1 MSLNIF
7 GVEIPTNMDALT
19 VFGKDI
25 DTLIVFGVTVWQKQ
39 KYYYVAFSGNGAT
52 SGSMEQQT
60 MPVGVATK
68 LRDNAYKRTGYSFDG
83 WSSAAGGSR
92 EYTNGQMVT
101 DIASAGD
108 TKTLYALWQAI
119 TYYIQFNANGG
130 TGNMPRQPI
139 LYDTSTALAAN
150 AYTRLNYNFVGW
162 ATSPGGVK
170 VYDNQN
176 YIHNLKSDHGDVL
189 NLYAIWKQI
198 HGDNVVSTDYLQFGS
213 TGYYPK
219 TVIWQGIDTTTY
231 RAVRVKI
238 PNANITQNWSGRGV
252 IVYLSNGTDKVEVG
266 RAYREDFGGASHNNI
281 GYTPGMEIT
290 LNFTVSDGPV
300 DLYAYGEAWP
310 GMTDIGNG
318 DMYIHTSQI
327 TLLAR

>member
-150 AYTRLNYNFVGW
+150 AYTRSGYTYTGW
-162 ATSPGGVK
+162 GTSPGGPV
-170 VYDNQN
+170 VYGNG
-176 YIHNLKSDHGDVL
+176 HAVRNLKTDHGDVC
-189 NLYAIWKQI
+189 NLYAIWLRNAKTIIDDNDDNRVGLQSNTVTVDCTDFHYVKFKVRGQVTDMNKPESVNYVYISCGIRGLSSKQVLVASW
-198 HGDNVVSTDYLQFGS
+198 NVASSYLGIQYDQGS
-213 TGYYPK
+213 F
-219 TVIWQGIDTTTY
+219 IQNSWQWYEVVLDISSLSGNQVFSGWVDKGPGQSWVLDVKNFITY
-231 RAVRVKI
+231 
-238 PNANITQNWSGRGV
+238 N
-252 IVYLSNGTDKVEVG
+252 
-266 RAYREDFGGASHNNI
+266 
-281 GYTPGMEIT
+281 
-290 LNFTVSDGPV
+290 
-300 DLYAYGEAWP
+300 
-310 GMTDIGNG
+310 
-318 DMYIHTSQI
+318 
-327 TLLAR
+327 